1 MSKFGLD
8 QRCGLTE
15 IKKTLTDYC
24 IRNTDL
30 LCGFLYHLFHVL
42 QALIL
47 EGITF
52 SKDNSAC
59 RHKPKGVGSVNV
71 SRYFNLKENSL
82 PQPSH
87 DMMYVP
93 HMLPA

>member
-1 MSKFGLD
+1 MSKFGMD

-47 EGITF
+47 EGMTF

-59 RHKPKGVGSVNV
+59 RHKPKV
-71 SRYFNLKENSL
+71 FNLKENSL